1 MSLKKYQKKRDLK
14 KSPEPKAVVRK
25 TKSKKLIFVVH
36 KHAARALHY
45 DLRLEMKGVLKSW
58 AIPKGPSMNP
68 SNKRLAVHV
77 ENHPF
82 AYKNF
87 EGIIPEGYGAGAVI
101 IWDQG
106 TYTLDFLKKNSMIVT
121 FHGEKLKGTFSLVKL
136 RDKNWLL
143 IKKKDWYA
151 TTTDITKKDRSVV
164 SKKQLETYLKQYE
177 AWKKE
182 AKKAKSKAAL
192 PKQSKRPLSKTRPR
206 KTQRTVRL

>member
-1 MSLKKYQKKRDLK
+1 
-14 KSPEPKAVVRK
+14 
-25 TKSKKLIFVVH
+25 
-36 KHAARALHY
+36 
-45 DLRLEMKGVLKSW
+45 
-58 AIPKGPSMNP
+58 
-68 SNKRLAVHV
+68 
-77 ENHPF
+77 
-82 AYKNF
+82 
-87 EGIIPEGYGAGAVI
+87 
-101 IWDQG
+101 
-106 TYTLDFLKKNSMIVT
+106 MIVT